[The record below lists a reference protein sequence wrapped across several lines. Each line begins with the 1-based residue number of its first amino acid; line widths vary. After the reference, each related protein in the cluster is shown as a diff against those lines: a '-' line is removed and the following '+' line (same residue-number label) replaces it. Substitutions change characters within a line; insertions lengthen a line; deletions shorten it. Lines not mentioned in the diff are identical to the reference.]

1 MSFRTLPPPPLLR
14 VSSRRPKSSCAAI
27 DRAKRG
33 LANSTVRGQ
42 PPAGRAGSQLDKPSA
57 VLLSWLVNRT
67 RQNVNQSAFLICG
80 ARRLPQEHAASGK
93 IRAVSCKPQTQA
105 AGLRPSAVG
114 PARPVT
120 QAAVMLSAAHA
131 LGGPKPRACRL
142 SMD

>member
-14 VSSRRPKSSCAAI
+14 VSSRRPKHACAAL

-33 LANSTVRGQ
+33 LATSTMRGQ

-57 VLLSWLVNRT
+57 RIAQLAGEPHPPKRKPISLLDLRGPTAS
-67 RQNVNQSAFLICG
+67 
-80 ARRLPQEHAASGK
+80 PEHAASGE
-93 IRAVSCKPQTQA
+93 IRAVSCKPQAQA

-131 LGGPKPRACRL
+131 LDGPKPAACRL